1 MTSPLATL
9 PKRVTVVEVG
19 PRDGLQNES
28 VEIPT
33 AVKVRFIDALS
44 DAGLPV
50 VEATSFVS
58 PKAIPQLADA
68 EDVMRRIKRR
78 PGVRYPVLVP
88 NERGLE
94 RALDAGTREIAVFTA
109 ASDEFNR
116 RNINATIDESIDRF
130 VPVLARAKR
139 EGMRVRGYVSMC
151 FGSPFRETIEPKT
164 VVDVARRLDALGVD
178 EISIGDTIGVATPN
192 QVVDLTERLRAHIDV
207 GRLAM
212 HFHDTRGTALANV
225 VVALECDIAIFDASA
240 AGLGGCPYAP
250 GASGNLATEDLLYML
265 QGMEIETGVS
275 LAGVVHA
282 STLIA
287 AVLDHA
293 PTSKYYQAQAANA
306 VPRS

>member
-1 MTSPLATL
+1 MRGSSARPRRMRAAMPHMTNPLEAL

-28 VEIPT
+28 VDIPT
-33 AVKVRFIDALS
+33 DVKVRFIDALS

-50 VEATSFVS
+50 IEATSFVS
-58 PKAIPQLADA
+58 PTAIPQLADA
-68 EDVMRRIKRR
+68 DEVMRRIDRR

-88 NERGLE
+88 NERGMD
-94 RALDAGTREIAVFTA
+94 RALAAGAREIAVFTA

-116 RNINATIDESIDRF
+116 RNINASIDESIDRF

-139 EGMRVRGYVSMC
+139 DGVRVRGYVSMC
-151 FGSPFRETIEPKT
+151 FGSPFHETIRPQV

-178 EISIGDTIGVATPN
+178 ELSIGDTIGVATPN
-192 QVVDLTERLRAHIDV
+192 QVVDLAERMSEHIAI

-225 VVALECDIAIFDASA
+225 VVALEAGVAIFDSSA

-265 QGMEIETGVS
+265 
-275 LAGVVHA
+275 H
-282 STLIA
+282 
-287 AVLDHA
+287 
-293 PTSKYYQAQAANA
+293 
-306 VPRS
+306 